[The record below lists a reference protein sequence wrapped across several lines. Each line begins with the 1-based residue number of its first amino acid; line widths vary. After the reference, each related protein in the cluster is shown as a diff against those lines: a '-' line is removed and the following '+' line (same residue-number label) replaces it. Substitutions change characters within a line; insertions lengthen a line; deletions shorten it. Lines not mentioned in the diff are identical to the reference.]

1 MATDTILHL
10 GTDDFDQEVLH
21 SDVPVLVDFLADWCQ
36 PCHALAPT
44 IEQIAETY
52 DGRIKVAKVDIDA
65 AKDLAVTYGITSIP
79 AVVLFKDGQPI
90 RQLVGVRPYQEYA
103 TALDD
108 LLD

>member
-10 GTDDFDQEVLH
+10 GTEDFEQEVLH

-65 AKDLAVTYGITSIP
+65 ARDLAVTYGITSIP
-79 AVVLFKDGQPI
+79 AIVLFKNG
-90 RQLVGVRPYQEYA
+90 RAAGQLVGVRPYQEYA

>member
-10 GTDDFDQEVLH
+10 GTDDFEPEVLH

-44 IEQIAETY
+44 IDKIAQSY

-79 AVVLFKDGQPI
+79 AIVLFKDGRPI

-103 TALDD
+103 AALDD
-108 LLD
+108 VLD

>member
-10 GTDDFDQEVLH
+10 DTDDFDQEVLH

-44 IEQIAETY
+44 IEKIAQSY

-65 AKDLAVTYGITSIP
+65 AKELAVTYGITSIP
-79 AVVLFKDGQPI
+79 AIVLFKDGQAI
-90 RQLVGVRPYQEYA
+90 RQLVGVRPDQEYA

>member
-10 GTDDFDQEVLH
+10 GTEDFTQEVLH

-44 IEQIAETY
+44 IEKIAETY
-52 DGRIKVAKVDIDA
+52 HDRIKVAKVDIDA
-65 AKDLAVTYGITSIP
+65 AGELAATYGITSIP
-79 AVVLFKDGQPI
+79 AIVLFKNGQVTGK
-90 RQLVGVRPYQEYA
+90 LVGVRPTQEYA
-103 TALDD
+103 TALDT

>member
-1 MATDTILHL
+1 MATDTILQL
-10 GTDDFDQEVLH
+10 GTEDFEQEVLR
-21 SDVPVLVDFLADWCQ
+21 SEVPVLVDFLADWCQ

-44 IEQIAETY
+44 IDQLAETY

-65 AKDLAVTYGITSIP
+65 ARELATTYGITSIP
-79 AVVLFKDGQPI
+79 AIVLFKDGRAT

>member
-10 GTDDFDQEVLH
+10 GTEDFEQEVLH

-44 IEQIAETY
+44 IEKIAETY
-52 DGRIKVAKVDIDA
+52 HDRIKVAKVDIDA
-65 AKDLAVTYGITSIP
+65 AGELAATYGITSIP
-79 AVVLFKDGQPI
+79 AVVLFKNGQVTGK
-90 RQLVGVRPYQEYA
+90 LVGVRPYQEYA
-103 TALDD
+103 TALDT